1 MGTPLNP
8 KIMSKHGK
16 NYREAQALIEK
27 ETYSVDEAVA
37 LLKKTSKVKFDATC
51 EVHLYLG
58 VDPKQA
64 DQNIRGMVS
73 LPHGTG
79 KDVRVIAFVDEAGV
93 KDAKAAGAV
102 EAGTSD
108 LIEKIEKGWLEF
120 DVAVADPSQM
130 RELSKIA
137 KILGTKGLMPNP
149 KAGTVTPDVAKAIGE
164 IRKGRLEFRVDKLSN
179 VHCGFGKVSFE
190 ESQLKENLLAVIKAI
205 VEAKPSTIKGI
216 YIKTIA
222 LTTTMG
228 PSVRLGVNETVEESK

>member
-1 MGTPLNP
+1 
-8 KIMSKHGK
+8 MSKHGK

-228 PSVRLGVNETVEESK
+228 PSVRLAVNETVEESK